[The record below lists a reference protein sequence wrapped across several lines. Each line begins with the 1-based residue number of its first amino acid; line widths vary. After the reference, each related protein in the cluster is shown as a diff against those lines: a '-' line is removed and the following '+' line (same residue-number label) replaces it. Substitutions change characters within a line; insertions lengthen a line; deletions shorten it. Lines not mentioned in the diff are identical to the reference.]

1 MSATTARERLHD
13 ALAAAGSKITNGGNA
28 ATCPAHEDHAPSLS
42 IGQRR
47 DGDGVLMQCHAGCQ
61 TDDVLA
67 VLGLAPA
74 DLFDNPRE
82 PGTRPEGR
90 PRTVA
95 TYPYTDEQGT
105 LLYEKV
111 RLEPKT
117 FRQRR
122 PEGTGW
128 AWSLGDVRRVL
139 YALPDVLAAVAA
151 GEPVYVAEGEKD
163 ADALARAGVTATT
176 WTEGAWKPDQ
186 RPKWRPAYTETLRGA
201 HVVIVRDRDETGRH
215 TAATIA
221 ALLEPVAASVAV
233 VEPTQGKDA
242 ADHLAAGLTVGD
254 LVAVEHHD
262 DEPSEADPVDDA
274 APGASW
280 EPVDLADTVA
290 GLLAGTL
297 TRHAPT
303 IGARDDG
310 ACLFYAGKVNGIA
323 GASGSGKTWTALAAC
338 AQQIA
343 TGEHVMYVD
352 LEDDAVGIVG
362 RLLDLGADPAHLAG
376 PGRRFHYLHPQEAFG
391 IVAAELVRAVLARH
405 RPSLVVIDSTG
416 ESMALEG
423 AKPNDDDDTA
433 RWFRKLPTA
442 IAHTGPAVLVL
453 DHVVK
458 ADEGGLWPIGSQ
470 RKRAAVSGA
479 QYMQTTV
486 RPFDKGTAGMAKLV
500 CAKDRHGNYRPGQK
514 VAELHVTP
522 DDVAGVM
529 LTLRPPS
536 GDVRAPDMFR
546 PTALME
552 RASKALEA
560 AAEPLSGRAI
570 NELVPGKR
578 DAVAQAVEVLVVEG
592 YVERSE
598 GERRAKLHTSLRPY
612 RQSSDPR
619 SDAYEPDRT
628 SVPVSASPPIEGG
641 GGRTH
646 SLVPGTHSGRTGTHW
661 EKGSLTSANTGTHSE
676 HSAPDDKSSASPVRP
691 APQDTHDGPES
702 DHREAAPRPDACPA
716 CGTPLQDDGACLR
729 CTFEGVA
736 S

>member
-1 MSATTARERLHD
+1 MSALTALDRLHD
-13 ALAAAGSKITNGGNA
+13 ALRAHGCKITNGGTA

-42 IGQRR
+42 LGTRK
-47 DGDGVLMQCHAGCQ
+47 DGTGALVNCHAGC
-61 TDDVLA
+61 TVDDVLA

-74 DLFDNPRE
+74 DLFDEPRRPRE
-82 PGTRPEGR
+82 DVPAPSR
-90 PRTVA
+90 PRQVA
-95 TYPYTDEQGT
+95 TYPYTDEDGT

-111 RLEPKT
+111 RMEPKT

-122 PEGTGW
+122 PEGDGW
-128 AWSLGDVRRVL
+128 SWSLGDTRRVL
-139 YALPDVLAAVAA
+139 YALPDVLAAVGAP
-151 GEPVYVAEGEKD
+151 EPVYVVEGEKD
-163 ADALARAGVTATT
+163 ADALAAAGVCATT
-176 WTEGAWKPDQ
+176 WTEGAWKPGTSS
-186 RPKWRPAYTETLRGA
+186 KWRPEYTATLSGA
-201 HVVIVRDRDETGRH
+201 HVVVVADRDEPGRH

-221 ALLEPVAASVAV
+221 AEVAPVAASVVV
-233 VEPTQGKDA
+233 VEAAQGKDA
-242 ADHLAAGLTVGD
+242 ADHLTAGLTVD
-254 LVAVEHHD
+254 QLRPLEDEPAPD
-262 DEPSEADPVDDA
+262 DEVLPDDD

-310 ACLFYAGKVNGIA
+310 GCLFYAGKVNGIA
-323 GASGSGKTWTALAAC
+323 GASGSGKTWTALATC

-343 TGEHVMYVD
+343 TGGHVLYVD

-470 RKRAAVSGA
+470 RKRAAISGA

-522 DDVAGVM
+522 DDVAGVV

-661 EKGSLTSANTGTHSE
+661 EKDTLTSANTGTHSE

-691 APQDTHDGPES
+691 APDEPVCT
-702 DHREAAPRPDACPA
+702 A
-716 CGTPLQDDGACLR
+716 CGGPTTPTRQAAGLDCLDCYR
-729 CTFEGVA
+729 TTGEA